1 MKKLVTVV
9 IHSFNRFEYLTNAI
23 NSVLSQSMDDLEI
36 ILINDE
42 STDERYYQNYFGD
55 KVKQIDIRR
64 NQNPRWTGSRQS
76 LINIGVEHAN
86 GKYIALLDDDDQWM
100 EKKLEIQIGEME
112 KDYFKFSSTEGY
124 FGFGTFDKKEQYPL
138 YNREH
143 FNKVL
148 KRKYRFTKYL
158 KSGRLPKVWTED
170 FLKIHNCVIKSSAVI
185 DTEILKMIGGFRGI
199 PKKSDYDCW
208 LNIIKVVDLLYIDEP
223 LFYYDGSHGSG
234 QYY

>member
-1 MKKLVTVV
+1 
-9 IHSFNRFEYLTNAI
+9 
-23 NSVLSQSMDDLEI
+23 MDDLEI

-42 STDERYYQNYFGD
+42 STDERYYQNHFGD

-76 LINIGVEHAN
+76 LINIGVENAN
-86 GKYIALLDDDDQWM
+86 GK
-100 EKKLEIQIGEME
+100 
-112 KDYFKFSSTEGY
+112 
-124 FGFGTFDKKEQYPL
+124 
-138 YNREH
+138 
-143 FNKVL
+143 
-148 KRKYRFTKYL
+148 
-158 KSGRLPKVWTED
+158 LPRVWKED